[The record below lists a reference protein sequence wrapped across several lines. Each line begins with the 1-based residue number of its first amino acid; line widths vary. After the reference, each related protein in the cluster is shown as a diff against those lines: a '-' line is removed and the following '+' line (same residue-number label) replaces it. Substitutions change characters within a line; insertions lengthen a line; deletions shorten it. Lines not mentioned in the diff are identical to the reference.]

1 MDFATSSDPVLRFA
15 FWSGVAAAGVT
26 LLLVFQLILLRAML
40 NYRERR
46 KSRFLAIWRP
56 LIVQSIAGGI
66 QNYPQVHRAD
76 IAILLNLWNHFQESL
91 RGDAKE
97 HLGRMAREVSI
108 DKMALNMLVHRGLSN
123 QLLAMMTLG
132 NLRKQSAWQALL
144 AKLEHDNPV
153 ISLAAA
159 RSLMQIDAAAAVEV
173 MMPKLLL
180 REDWSAARV
189 ASIFQ
194 EAGADVISL
203 PLARLIRNAP
213 QEKLPRLIPF
223 LVLAYAGVSSAV
235 VQEYLTASA
244 DPQVIVACLRVMSD
258 ARDLPLARQY
268 LRHPDW
274 PVRVQAAA
282 VLGRMGVVEDVGE
295 LVHLLADPQWWVRYR
310 AAQALSHMPFVTTA
324 QLEQIFADQQDRYA
338 RDMLKQV
345 LAERLA

>member
-1 MDFATSSDPVLRFA
+1 MDFAASSDPVLRFA
-15 FWSGVAAAGVT
+15 FWSGVVAVGLT
-26 LLLVFQLILLRAML
+26 LLLVFQLVLMRVLL

-46 KSRFLAIWRP
+46 KKRFLAIWRP
-56 LIVQSIAGGI
+56 LIVQSISGGI
-66 QNYPQVHRAD
+66 HRYPPVHRAD
-76 IAILLNLWNHFQESL
+76 IAILLNLWSHFQESL
-91 RGDAKE
+91 RGDAKK
-97 HLGRMAREVSI
+97 HLGRMARDSSI
-108 DKMALNMLVHRGLSN
+108 DKMALNMLGHRGLTH

-132 NLRKQSAWQALL
+132 SLREQSAWPALL
-144 AKLEHDNPV
+144 GKLGHDNPV

-159 RSLMQIDAAAAVEV
+159 RSLMQVDAAAAVEV

-180 REDWSAARV
+180 REDWSSARV

-194 EAGADVISL
+194 EAGADVISV
-203 PLARLIRNAP
+203 PLARLIRHAP

-235 VQEYLTASA
+235 VQEFLAATA

-268 LRHPDW
+268 LQHPDW

-282 VLGRMGVVEDVGE
+282 ALGRMGAEEDVGE
-295 LVHLLADPQWWVRYR
+295 LVRLLADPQWWVRYR